1 MSLWLRI
8 FSPSTIR
15 VEVHIMNKILIVEDD
30 KDIRELIHLSLSSQN
45 ISNIYSARNLPEAK
59 SLLLSDN
66 FQILLLDLNLEN
78 ENGYQ
83 LLKYIDH
90 NYTKVLIITAK
101 DSEMDV
107 YKGFEKGAIDYI
119 KKPFDPLEL
128 AYRVKAHLKPNN
140 IITIRD
146 LSINLATTE
155 VFKHDKKIRLT
166 SREYDLLNY
175 FVTNKNQ
182 LLTKEQ
188 LYLKVWGYDTSVDDN
203 TLMVHIRTLRKKI
216 EDDPNHPDMI
226 TTVRGRGYIFRGD
239 SDV

>member
-1 MSLWLRI
+1 
-8 FSPSTIR
+8 
-15 VEVHIMNKILIVEDD
+15 MNKILIVEDD

-119 KKPFDPLEL
+119 K
-128 AYRVKAHLKPNN
+128 N
-140 IITIRD
+140 
-146 LSINLATTE
+146 LSIPLNLPIE
-155 VFKHDKKIRLT
+155 
-166 SREYDLLNY
+166 
-175 FVTNKNQ
+175 
-182 LLTKEQ
+182 
-188 LYLKVWGYDTSVDDN
+188 LKR
-203 TLMVHIRTLRKKI
+203 I
-216 EDDPNHPDMI
+216 
-226 TTVRGRGYIFRGD
+226 
-239 SDV
+239 

>member
-30 KDIRELIHLSLSSQN
+30 KDIREMIHLSLSSQN

-59 SLLLSDN
+59 SLLLIDN
-66 FQILLLDLNLEN
+66 YLILLLDLNLEN
-78 ENGYQ
+78 ENGYK

-119 KKPFDPLEL
+119 KKPFDLLEL
-128 AYRVKAHLKPNN
+128 VY
-140 IITIRD
+140 
-146 LSINLATTE
+146 
-155 VFKHDKKIRLT
+155 
-166 SREYDLLNY
+166 
-175 FVTNKNQ
+175 
-182 LLTKEQ
+182 
-188 LYLKVWGYDTSVDDN
+188 SV
-203 TLMVHIRTLRKKI
+203 
-216 EDDPNHPDMI
+216 
-226 TTVRGRGYIFRGD
+226 
-239 SDV
+239 